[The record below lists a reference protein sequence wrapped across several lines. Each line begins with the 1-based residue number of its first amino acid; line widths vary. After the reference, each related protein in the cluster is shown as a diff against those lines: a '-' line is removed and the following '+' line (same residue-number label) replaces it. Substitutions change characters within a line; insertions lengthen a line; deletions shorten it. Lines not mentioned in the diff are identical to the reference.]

1 MTKYFR
7 GWRMKVDALMDQG
20 RDIPPFQ
27 LDSATL
33 AQSPVLK
40 AVCSFETNQVTDRR
54 TPSTAL

>member
-1 MTKYFR
+1 
-7 GWRMKVDALMDQG
+7 MKVDALMDQG